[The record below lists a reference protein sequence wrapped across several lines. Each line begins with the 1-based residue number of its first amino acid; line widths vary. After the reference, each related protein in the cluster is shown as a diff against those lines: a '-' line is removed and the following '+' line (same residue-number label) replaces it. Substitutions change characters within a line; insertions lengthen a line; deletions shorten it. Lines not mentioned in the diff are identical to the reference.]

1 MSRYWIIVA
10 LLLCM
15 ACQDVQRPVPPENLI
30 PEDKMVDI
38 LTDVYLANAAKSVNN
53 KIIRNKGVKLDS
65 FIYVKYQIDSTLFAE
80 SNAYYTTQL
89 NTYNDFFVE
98 IENRLNAMQQQVDSL
113 QKLKGEEIRQ
123 KTQRRIDTSKRRS
136 KGKVQLIDAVE
147 SEVQRDSV
155 E

>member
-1 MSRYWIIVA
+1 MIRYLSIGI
-10 LLLCM
+10 LFLCIS
-15 ACQDVQRPVPPENLI
+15 CQDVQKPVPPENLI
-30 PEDKMVDI
+30 PEDQMVDI

-65 FIYVKYQIDSTLFAE
+65 FIYAKHQIDSLRFAE

-98 IENRLNAMQQQVDSL
+98 IERRLNNMQQEVDSL
-113 QKLKGEEIRQ
+113 QKQKGEQIRQ
-123 KTQRRIDTSKRRS
+123 KTNRRKDTMRSKR
-136 KGKVQLIDAVE
+136 KIQLIDAVE
-147 SEVQRDSV
+147 TGIQGDSI

>member
-1 MSRYWIIVA
+1 MIRYLSIGI
-10 LLLCM
+10 LFLCIS
-15 ACQDVQRPVPPENLI
+15 CQDVQKPVPPENLI
-30 PEDKMVDI
+30 PEEQMVDI

-65 FIYVKYQIDSTLFAE
+65 FIYAKYQIDSLRFAE

-98 IENRLNAMQQQVDSL
+98 IERRLNQMQQEVDSL
-113 QKLKGEEIRQ
+113 QKQKGEQIRQ
-123 KTQRRIDTSKRRS
+123 KTNRRQDTMRSKR
-136 KGKVQLIDAVE
+136 KIQLIDAVE
-147 SEVQRDSV
+147 TGIQGDSI

>member
-1 MSRYWIIVA
+1 MIRYLSIGF
-10 LLLCM
+10 LLLCIS
-15 ACQDVQRPVPPENLI
+15 CQDIQKPVSPENLI
-30 PEDKMVDI
+30 PEDQMVDI

-65 FIYVKYQIDSTLFAE
+65 FIYAKYQIDSLRFAE

-98 IENRLNAMQQQVDSL
+98 IERRLNQMQQEVDSL
-113 QKLKGEEIRQ
+113 QKQKGEQIRQ
-123 KTQRRIDTSKRRS
+123 KTNRRQDTMRSKR
-136 KGKVQLIDAVE
+136 KIQLIDAVE
-147 SEVQRDSV
+147 SGVQGDSI